1 MNTLIQ
7 EIKEYALLNYEYGY
21 DVLIECWDDS
31 EYARWINHYEVTSLN
46 EFIQSYAFM
55 LDYRDEIKA
64 TAF

>member
-1 MNTLIQ
+1 MDTLIQ

-21 DVLIECWDDS
+21 DVIIECWDDA
-31 EYARWINHYEVTSLN
+31 EYARWINDHEVNTLN

-55 LDYRDEIKA
+55 IDIADDIKA